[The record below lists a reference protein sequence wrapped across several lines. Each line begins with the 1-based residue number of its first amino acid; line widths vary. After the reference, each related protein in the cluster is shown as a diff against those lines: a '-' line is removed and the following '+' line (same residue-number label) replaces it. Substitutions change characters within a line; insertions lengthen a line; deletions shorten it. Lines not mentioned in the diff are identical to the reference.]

1 VIFNYQKQMGENI
14 MKTTTCLMTILFAGI
29 MATGSGVVAQTQ
41 GSNQMMHDSTQ
52 EQKTDTKQGMMG
64 SQGMGSGMM
73 GGQGMGPGMMESCQ
87 EMMGSGKMGS
97 GKMGSGMMGGDGMG
111 SMHHGMMGM
120 MDGMDGMDGY
130 GAMQKMMGFKSSEE
144 FEKFLEDTKEQRR
157 KLHDMRFEYVEK
169 KRQPETTVGELK
181 KMKQEMADLMKQIH
195 EKVAK

>member
-1 VIFNYQKQMGENI
+1 

-41 GSNQMMHDSTQ
+41 GSNQMMHGSTQ

-64 SQGMGSGMM
+64 GQGMGSGMM
-73 GGQGMGPGMMESCQ
+73 GGQGMGSGMMESCQ

-97 GKMGSGMMGGDGMG
+97 GKMMGSGMMGGDGMG
-111 SMHHGMMGM
+111 SMHNGMMGM

-169 KRQPETTVGELK
+169 KRQPETTIGELK
-181 KMKQEMADLMKQIH
+181 TMKQEMADLMKQIH
-195 EKVAK
+195 GKVVK